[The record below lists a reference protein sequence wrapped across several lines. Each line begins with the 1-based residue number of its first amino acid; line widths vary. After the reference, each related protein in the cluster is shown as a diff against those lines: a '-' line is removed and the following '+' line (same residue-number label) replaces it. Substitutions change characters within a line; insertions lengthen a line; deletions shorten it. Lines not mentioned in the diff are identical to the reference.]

1 MKSPLEA
8 PEKQIAEE
16 TSVKPEKPA
25 ASVIDTSRM
34 SKGQREAL
42 DLAEASRDPLDDRGS
57 FASNLFI
64 GRYDF
69 GRIYPFPEQSAEER
83 AAGDPF
89 LQKLETYLRE
99 HVDPDE
105 IDRTGE
111 IPPENFAGLAEIGA
125 FGIKVPQ
132 QYGGLGLSQ
141 FNYGR
146 AAVLLG
152 SWDGNVAA
160 LVSAHQSIGVA
171 QPLLLFGTEEQKRKY
186 LPRVAGGEIS
196 AFALTETHAG
206 SDPATM
212 SLRAEPIPDG
222 SEFILNGEKLWC
234 TNGVK
239 AGVLVVMARTP

>member
-8 PEKQIAEE
+8 PEKQVAAE
-16 TSVKPEKPA
+16 TSARTAKPTSA
-25 ASVIDTSRM
+25 AIDTSKM
-34 SKGQREAL
+34 SKGKREAL

-69 GRIYPFPEQSAEER
+69 DRIYPWPAQSAEDR
-83 AAGDPF
+83 ASGADF
-89 LQKLETYLRE
+89 LQKLETYLRD

-125 FGIKVPQ
+125 FGIKVPP

-141 FNYGR
+141 FNYR
-146 AAVLLG
+146 SAAVFLV

-160 LVSAHQSIGVA
+160 LVSAHQSIVVDL
-171 QPLLLFGTEEQKRKY
+171 QHLLVGTD
-186 LPRVAGGEIS
+186 
-196 AFALTETHAG
+196 ALKHYFERWRWFEVC
-206 SDPATM
+206 SYD
-212 SLRAEPIPDG
+212 
-222 SEFILNGEKLWC
+222 
-234 TNGVK
+234 V
-239 AGVLVVMARTP
+239 